1 MAWQKLWNGLR
12 NLKET
17 VFPRRG
23 STSVVRSA
31 QNREQLLVAVNALV
45 SFGKL
50 GTGQELLEEALA
62 EGEDP
67 EILDLLGRIYM
78 LQFRPQEAAS
88 VVQRAV
94 LARRLQSAFI
104 VPVAQP
110 NTVVE
115 QDDDAVSD
123 VDLEYLSGESSSLVG
138 LNDEAVWQHE
148 IVASSNPLSD
158 HLVVAWVD
166 SDAASNKVDE
176 PPTLDPVLP
185 AEGDHTPVEA
195 RKILSLSKSRKSE
208 APDPKPASVKGLVK
222 NYSHPSEEGEPPI
235 TATVIAAARPRIF
248 DVASVDDSFMGH
260 GQPFLPEP
268 EGFYSES
275 DILELVTGNVSDGQ
289 SSSLAASYDAD
300 EDLDCYES
308 DDADLFDRDVLYDE
322 PADLDENLA
331 YEPAAVA
338 EEIEDEYAAYAFDP
352 DDLYDTQ
359 DSVASDSSDLLDG
372 MLSREDRALQKAAEL
387 ISNTGWPLS
396 AWPLI
401 QQIFVMSG
409 WGATRLALEREI
421 EKGMTPDELI
431 LAAHVKVIWA
441 ENDYYWIA
449 YDKNGSSKLSQ
460 YVLSWPTALLIV
472 RSFESLPQI
481 EEIEQFIES
490 LFEYWYERIHLRKVF
505 RSFNRFLWFR
515 MSNLQGCL
523 PANLPFN
530 FESPY
535 GLPVEEYSDLGLTD
549 MLEVERTT
557 QLRAFGVLQTK
568 HPLEPGCYVSDKP
581 LPVEEYSM
589 TSDKKTS
596 RHAALVQEELS
607 PLLRLEASR
616 DV

>member
-17 VFPRRG
+17 VFPNRG
-23 STSVVRSA
+23 STSVVRPA
-31 QNREQLLVAVNALV
+31 QNREQLLVTVNALV
-45 SFGKL
+45 SAGKL
-50 GTGQELLEEALA
+50 DAGQELLEEALA

-67 EILDLLGRIYM
+67 EILDLLGRVYM
-78 LQFRPQEAAS
+78 LQLRPQEAAN
-88 VVQRAV
+88 VIQRAL

-104 VPVAQP
+104 EPVVQP
-110 NTVVE
+110 SSVVE
-115 QDDDAVSD
+115 QDEDAVSD
-123 VDLEYLSGESSSLVG
+123 VDLEYLSDDSTSLAG

-148 IVASSNPLSD
+148 IVESSNPLSD
-158 HLVVAWVD
+158 HLIVVGAD
-166 SDAASNKVDE
+166 SNIAQSKVDE

-185 AEGDHTPVEA
+185 AEGGHPPVET
-195 RKILSLSKSRKSE
+195 RKILSLSKLRKPETS
-208 APDPKPASVKGLVK
+208 DPNSACVKVLVK
-222 NYSHPSEEGEPPI
+222 NGFHPREKGEAPV
-235 TATVIAAARPRIF
+235 TATVAAAALPSNS
-248 DVASVDDSFMGH
+248 DVVSVDDSLKGH
-260 GQPFLPEP
+260 GQPFLPES

-275 DILELVTGNVSDGQ
+275 DILELVTGNASDGQ
-289 SSSLAASYDAD
+289 SYSLAASYDAD
-300 EDLDCYES
+300 KDLDCYES
-308 DDADLFDRDVLYDE
+308 DDTDHFDSEVLFDE

-331 YEPAAVA
+331 YEPAASVD
-338 EEIEDEYAAYAFDP
+338 EIEDEYAAYAFDP
-352 DDLYDTQ
+352 DEHYDTQ
-359 DSVASDSSDLLDG
+359 DSVAGDSSDLLDG
-372 MLSREDRALQKAAEL
+372 KLSREDRALQKAAEL

-421 EKGMTPDELI
+421 EKGMSPDELI

-449 YDKNGSSKLSQ
+449 YDKNGSSNLSQ

-490 LFEYWYERIHLRKVF
+490 LFEYWHERFHLRKVF

-549 MLEVERTT
+549 MLEIERTA
-557 QLRAFGVLQTK
+557 QLCAFGVFQTK
-568 HPLEPGCYVSDKP
+568 HPQEPGCYVSDKP
-581 LPVEEYSM
+581 LPVEEYSI
-589 TSDKKTS
+589 TTDKKTS
-596 RHAALVQEELS
+596 RHDAIVQEEHS
-607 PLLRLEASR
+607 PL
-616 DV
+616 